1 MAIEKLLLTD
11 AQFPARLKDI
21 PTPPRELYVLGKKSL
36 INPKQSVT
44 IVGSR
49 KVTAYGRA
57 VTERIVR
64 ELARHQVTIVSGLA
78 LGVDSI
84 AHRAALQYDT
94 PTIAVMP
101 CGLDDV
107 YPRTHQQLAKQ
118 ILDSGG
124 ALISEYPAGTPPLRQ
139 HFIARNR
146 LASGMGD
153 CVIVTEAAQKSGT
166 LHTASFALEQGKSV
180 MAVPGNITSPMSQG
194 TNKLIKS
201 GAEPLTEAADVLP
214 LLGITEMSPVIGQLA
229 GNEQE
234 AKILQLLQQGMT
246 DASSLQRLSGLSAD
260 AFNQTLTML
269 EITGKIRPLG
279 AGHWSL

>member
-153 CVIVTEAAQKSGT
+153 CVIITEAAQKSGT

-214 LLGITEMSPVIGQLA
+214 LLGITEMSPVMGQLA

-234 AKILQLLQQGMT
+234 AKILQLLQQGTT